1 MYEQDDFCA
10 WVKLINDII
19 RGETSLEVAQGLFNS
34 LFLLE
39 FLSFVSDLVQRGNNV
54 SKLNFDGIPTS
65 QQTAQ
70 SDHMYL
76 GTRALLQHQYLQLNV
91 NVDGIS
97 NGICLLD
104 LRQ

>member
-19 RGETSLEVAQGLFNS
+19 RGETSLEVVQGLFNS

-54 SKLNFDGIPTS
+54 CIITNETGHIIGHTKQLQTSLAQVGDLDGF
-65 QQTAQ
+65 
-70 SDHMYL
+70 YL
-76 GTRALLQHQYLQLNV
+76 GRVWQYSLITK
-91 NVDGIS
+91 DHS
-97 NGICLLD
+97 KEFNGK
-104 LRQ
+104 